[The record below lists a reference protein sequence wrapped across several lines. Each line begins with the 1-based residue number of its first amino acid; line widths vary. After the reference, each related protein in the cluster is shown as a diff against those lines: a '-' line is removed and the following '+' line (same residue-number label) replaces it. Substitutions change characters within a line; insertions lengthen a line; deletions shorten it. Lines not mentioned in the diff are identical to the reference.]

1 MAKQIF
7 QIIYLSSAL
16 FVLLMTVTHCEQAV
30 DLKSNGADT
39 TYYDVVFRESKAGVY
54 KKWQQGVGSYGY
66 YYTYT
71 DRGRGPVLSEQITL
85 DNNHFIKS
93 QSISGLNY
101 LKDSVYEYFEVNGNR
116 AQWINSAGKDQ
127 GEFLSEALYF
137 RYDGTPASY
146 EILAQVLM
154 KAEKKSVKLY
164 PKGLVTL
171 MQKYPITLGDSISTQ
186 LLMIKGL
193 DMNPVY
199 LWLTNHALIG
209 KIAGNLHIIR
219 TDFQGYRKEMKVIQD
234 SLENQYLF
242 QLATDLSQEI
252 DDLIIKNVNI
262 FTAEA
267 TLKRNQDVWV
277 RKDKI
282 KAIAPSIQSSVY
294 GKDARI
300 IDGTGKTLMPGMFD
314 MHTHNTKFRGAL
326 HLAGGVTSVRDLAN
340 NKQVKAL
347 SHQFNSNQIIGPRIV
362 TFCGIIDG
370 PGPFANQ
377 RNVVENLDEGLAEI
391 QVYKDLG
398 YQQIKLYS
406 SIKPAWVKPMADKAH
421 QLGMR
426 VSGHIPAYMTASQAI
441 DAGYNE
447 IQHMNMLF
455 LNFISDTIDTR
466 TPLRFTMVAN
476 HGAKL
481 DLSSPEYLTFVKQL
495 KAHQILIDPTLS
507 IFENMFV
514 ATKGMP
520 SPTYEMIVDRLPLIN
535 QRSYYKGGL
544 PKPLD
549 GSNRYM
555 VAHERMLDVVY
566 DLYQK
571 GVDIVPGTDGL
582 PGFLYHRE
590 LELFVKSGI
599 PIKEVLKMA
608 TIKSA
613 VITGVA
619 DAYGSIEVGKQAD
632 LILISGNPLERI
644 SDIRKV
650 LWTTQGGY
658 LYEAEA
664 LYASMGIDKFN

>member
-1 MAKQIF
+1 MN
-7 QIIYLSSAL
+7 
-16 FVLLMTVTHCEQAV
+16 VE
-30 DLKSNGADT
+30 N
-39 TYYDVVFRESKAGVY
+39 
-54 KKWQQGVGSYGY
+54 
-66 YYTYT
+66 
-71 DRGRGPVLSEQITL
+71 
-85 DNNHFIKS
+85 
-93 QSISGLNY
+93 
-101 LKDSVYEYFEVNGNR
+101 
-116 AQWINSAGKDQ
+116 
-127 GEFLSEALYF
+127 
-137 RYDGTPASY
+137 
-146 EILAQVLM
+146 
-154 KAEKKSVKLY
+154 KSVELY
-164 PKGLVTL
+164 PKGSVTL
-171 MQKYPITLGDSISTQ
+171 MQKNSIILGDSITTQ

-199 LWLTNHALIG
+199 LWLTEQALIG
-209 KIAGNLHIIR
+209 KITGNLHIIR
-219 TDFQGYRKEMKVIQD
+219 TDFQDYRKEMKVIQD
-234 SLENQYLF
+234 SLENEYLF
-242 QLATDLSQEI
+242 RLATDLSQEI

-262 FTAEA
+262 FTVEA

-282 KAIAPSIQSSVY
+282 RAIVPNTQSMEY
-294 GKDARI
+294 GNDARI

-326 HLAGGVTSVRDLAN
+326 HLAGGITSVRDLAN

-377 RNVVENLDEGLAEI
+377 RNVVENLNEGLAEI
-391 QVYKDLG
+391 QAYKDLG

-406 SIKPAWVKPMADKAH
+406 SIKPEWVKPMADKAH

-455 LNFISDTIDTR
+455 LNFMSDTIDTR

-481 DLSSPEYLTFVKQL
+481 DLSSSAYLTFVKQL
-495 KAHQILIDPTLS
+495 RAHQILIDPTLS

-514 ATKGMP
+514 ANKGKP
-520 SPTYEMIVDRLPLIN
+520 SPTYEMIVDRLPLMN

-544 PKPLD
+544 PKPVD
-549 GSNRYM
+549 GSNRYDL
-555 VAHERMLDVVY
+555 AHERMLDVVY
-566 DLYQK
+566 DLYKK
-571 GVDIVPGTDGL
+571 GVAIVPGTDGL

-590 LELFVKSGI
+590 LELFVKAGI
-599 PIKEVLKMA
+599 PVHEVLKMA
-608 TIKSA
+608 TINA
-613 VITGVA
+613 AEITGVA
-619 DAYGSIEVGKQAD
+619 EAYGSIEVGKQAD

-644 SDIRKV
+644 SDIRNV

-658 LYEAEA
+658 MYEAEA
-664 LYASMGIDKFN
+664 LYASMGIKNFN

>member
-555 VAHERMLDVVY
+555 VAHERMLDVLY

>member
-1 MAKQIF
+1 M
-7 QIIYLSSAL
+7 
-16 FVLLMTVTHCEQAV
+16 
-30 DLKSNGADT
+30 
-39 TYYDVVFRESKAGVY
+39 
-54 KKWQQGVGSYGY
+54 
-66 YYTYT
+66 
-71 DRGRGPVLSEQITL
+71 
-85 DNNHFIKS
+85 
-93 QSISGLNY
+93 
-101 LKDSVYEYFEVNGNR
+101 
-116 AQWINSAGKDQ
+116 
-127 GEFLSEALYF
+127 
-137 RYDGTPASY
+137 
-146 EILAQVLM
+146 LM

-455 LNFISDTIDTR
+455 LNFMSDTIDTR

>member
-1 MAKQIF
+1 MKQIL
-7 QIIYLSSAL
+7 QITYLPLLL
-16 FVLLMTVTHCEQAV
+16 FVMIMTFTHCEQMTGVKSIAV
-30 DLKSNGADT
+30 DT
-39 TYYDVVFRESKAGVY
+39 TYYDVIFRESKAGVY
-54 KKWQQGVGSYGY
+54 KKWQQGSGSYGY

-85 DNNHFIKS
+85 DNNGFIKS
-93 QSISGLNY
+93 QSISGVNY
-101 LKDSVYEYFEVNGNR
+101 LKDSVYEHFEVNGNL
-116 AQWINSAGKDQ
+116 AQWTNSAGKDQ
-127 GEFLSEALYF
+127 GEFSSDALYF

-146 EILAQVLM
+146 EILAQGLM
-154 KAEKKSVKLY
+154 NVENKSVELY
-164 PKGLVTL
+164 PKGSVTL
-171 MQKYPITLGDSISTQ
+171 MQKNPIILGDSITTQ

-199 LWLTNHALIG
+199 LWLTEQALIG
-209 KIAGNLHIIR
+209 KITGNLHIIR
-219 TDFQGYRKEMKVIQD
+219 TDFQDYRKEMKVIQD
-234 SLENQYLF
+234 SLENEYLF

-262 FTAEA
+262 FTVEA

-277 RKDKI
+277 HKDKI
-282 KAIAPSIQSSVY
+282 RAIVPSTQSSEY
-294 GKDARI
+294 GDDARI

-326 HLAGGVTSVRDLAN
+326 HLAGGITSVRDLAN

-362 TFCGIIDG
+362 AFCGIIDG

-377 RNVVENLDEGLAEI
+377 RNVVENLDEGLAEV
-391 QVYKDLG
+391 QAYKDLG

-406 SIKPAWVKPMADKAH
+406 SIKPEWVKPMADKAH

-455 LNFISDTIDTR
+455 LNFMSDTIDTR

-481 DLSSPEYLTFVKQL
+481 DLSSSAYLTFVKQL

-514 ATKGMP
+514 ATKGIP

-544 PKPLD
+544 PKPVD
-549 GSNRYM
+549 GSNRYDL
-555 VAHERMLDVVY
+555 AHERMLDVVY
-566 DLYQK
+566 DLYKK
-571 GVDIVPGTDGL
+571 GVAIVPGTDGL

-590 LELFVKSGI
+590 LELFVKAGI
-599 PIKEVLKMA
+599 PVHEVLKMA
-608 TIKSA
+608 TISA
-613 VITGVA
+613 AEITGVA
-619 DAYGSIEVGKQAD
+619 EAYGSIEVGKQAD

-644 SDIRKV
+644 SDIRNV

-658 LYEAEA
+658 MYEAEA
-664 LYASMGIDKFN
+664 LYASMGIKNFN

>member
-1 MAKQIF
+1 MKQIL
-7 QIIYLSSAL
+7 QITYLPLLL
-16 FVLLMTVTHCEQAV
+16 FVMIMTFTHCEQMTGVKSIAV
-30 DLKSNGADT
+30 DT
-39 TYYDVVFRESKAGVY
+39 TYYDVIFRESKAGVY
-54 KKWQQGVGSYGY
+54 KKWQQGSGSYSY

-85 DNNHFIKS
+85 DNNGFIKS
-93 QSISGLNY
+93 QSISGVNY
-101 LKDSVYEYFEVNGNR
+101 LKDSVYEHFEVNDNQ
-116 AQWINSAGKDQ
+116 AQWTNSTGKDQ
-127 GEFLSEALYF
+127 VEFSSDALYF

-146 EILAQVLM
+146 EILAQGLM
-154 KAEKKSVKLY
+154 NVENKSVELY
-164 PKGLVTL
+164 PKGSVTL
-171 MQKYPITLGDSISTQ
+171 MQKNPIILGDSITIQ

-199 LWLTNHALIG
+199 LWLTEQALIG
-209 KIAGNLHIIR
+209 KITGNLHIIR
-219 TDFQGYRKEMKVIQD
+219 TDFQDYRKEMKVIQD
-234 SLENQYLF
+234 SLENEYLF

-262 FTAEA
+262 FTVEA

-277 RKDKI
+277 HKDKI
-282 KAIAPSIQSSVY
+282 RAIVPSTQSSEY
-294 GKDARI
+294 GDDARI

-326 HLAGGVTSVRDLAN
+326 HLAGGITSVRDLAN

-377 RNVVENLDEGLAEI
+377 RNVVENLNEGLAEI
-391 QVYKDLG
+391 QAYKDLG

-406 SIKPAWVKPMADKAH
+406 SIKPEWVKPMADKAH
-421 QLGMR
+421 QLDMR

-455 LNFISDTIDTR
+455 LNFMSDTIDTR

-481 DLSSPEYLTFVKQL
+481 DLSSSAYLTFVKQL

-514 ATKGMP
+514 ATKGKP
-520 SPTYEMIVDRLPLIN
+520 SPTYEMIVDRLPLMN

-544 PKPLD
+544 PKPVD
-549 GSNRYM
+549 EINRYDL
-555 VAHERMLDVVY
+555 AHERMLDVVY
-566 DLYQK
+566 DLYKK
-571 GVDIVPGTDGL
+571 GVAIVLGTDGL

-590 LELFVKSGI
+590 LELFVKAGI
-599 PIKEVLKMA
+599 PIHEVLKMA
-608 TIKSA
+608 TINA
-613 VITGVA
+613 AEITGVA

-644 SDIRKV
+644 SDIRNV

-658 LYEAEA
+658 MYESEA
-664 LYASMGIDKFN
+664 LYASMGIKNFN

>member
-1 MAKQIF
+1 MTKQIF

-39 TYYDVVFRESKAGVY
+39 TYYDVVFRESKAGVH
-54 KKWQQGVGSYGY
+54 KKWQQGAGSYGY
-66 YYTYT
+66 YYAYT
-71 DRGRGPVLSEQITL
+71 DRGRGPILSEQITL
-85 DNNHFIKS
+85 NENHFIQT
-93 QSISGLNY
+93 QSISGINY

-116 AQWINSAGKDQ
+116 AKWINSAGKDQ

-171 MQKYPITLGDSISTQ
+171 MQKYPITLGDSIATQ

-219 TDFQGYRKEMKVIQD
+219 TDFKDYRKEMKVIQD

-242 QLATDLSQEI
+242 QMATNLSQEI

-282 KAIAPSIQSSVY
+282 KAIAPSIQSSEY

-300 IDGTGKTLMPGMFD
+300 IDGSGKTLMPGMFD

-326 HLAGGVTSVRDLAN
+326 HLAGGITSVRDLAN

-391 QVYKDLG
+391 QAYKDLG

-455 LNFISDTIDTR
+455 LNFMSDTIDTR

-495 KAHQILIDPTLS
+495 KAHQTLIDPTLS

-514 ATKGMP
+514 ATKGIP

-555 VAHERMLDVVY
+555 VAHERMLDVLY

-613 VITGVA
+613 VITGVS

-658 LYEAEA
+658 LYEAKA

>member
-101 LKDSVYEYFEVNGNR
+101 LKDSVYEYFEVNGNW
-116 AQWINSAGKDQ
+116 AQWMNSAGKDQ

-455 LNFISDTIDTR
+455 LNFMSDTIDTR

>member
-455 LNFISDTIDTR
+455 LNFMSDTIDTR

-476 HGAKL
+476 HGAKI

-613 VITGVA
+613 VITGVS

>member
-1 MAKQIF
+1 MKQIL
-7 QIIYLSSAL
+7 QITYLPLLL
-16 FVLLMTVTHCEQAV
+16 FVMIMTFTHCEQMTGVKSIAV
-30 DLKSNGADT
+30 DT
-39 TYYDVVFRESKAGVY
+39 TYYDVIFRESKAGVY
-54 KKWQQGVGSYGY
+54 KKWQQGSGSYGY

-85 DNNHFIKS
+85 DNNGFIKS
-93 QSISGLNY
+93 QSISGVNY
-101 LKDSVYEYFEVNGNR
+101 LKDSVYEHFEVNGNL
-116 AQWINSAGKDQ
+116 AQWTNSAGKDQ
-127 GEFLSEALYF
+127 AEFSRDALYF

-146 EILAQVLM
+146 EILAQGLM
-154 KAEKKSVKLY
+154 NVENKSVELY
-164 PKGLVTL
+164 PKGSVTL
-171 MQKYPITLGDSISTQ
+171 MQKNPIILGDSITTQ

-199 LWLTNHALIG
+199 LWLTEQALIG
-209 KIAGNLHIIR
+209 KITGNLHIIR
-219 TDFQGYRKEMKVIQD
+219 TDFQDYRKEMKVIQD
-234 SLENQYLF
+234 SLENEYLF

-262 FTAEA
+262 FTVEA

-277 RKDKI
+277 HKDKI
-282 KAIAPSIQSSVY
+282 RAIVPSTQSSEY
-294 GKDARI
+294 GDDARI

-326 HLAGGVTSVRDLAN
+326 HLAGGITSVRDLAN

-362 TFCGIIDG
+362 AFCGIIDG

-377 RNVVENLDEGLAEI
+377 RNVVENLDEGLAEV
-391 QVYKDLG
+391 QAYNDLG

-406 SIKPAWVKPMADKAH
+406 SIKPEWVKPMADKAH
-421 QLGMR
+421 QLDMR

-455 LNFISDTIDTR
+455 LNFMSDTIDTR

-481 DLSSPEYLTFVKQL
+481 DLSSSAYLTFVKQL

-514 ATKGMP
+514 ATKGIP

-544 PKPLD
+544 PKPVD
-549 GSNRYM
+549 GSNRYDL
-555 VAHERMLDVVY
+555 AHERMLDVVY
-566 DLYQK
+566 DLYKK
-571 GVDIVPGTDGL
+571 GVAIVPGTDGL

-590 LELFVKSGI
+590 LELFVKAGI
-599 PIKEVLKMA
+599 PVHEVLKMA
-608 TIKSA
+608 TINA
-613 VITGVA
+613 AEITGVA
-619 DAYGSIEVGKQAD
+619 EAYGSIEVGKQAD

-644 SDIRKV
+644 SDIRNV

-658 LYEAEA
+658 MYEAEA
-664 LYASMGIDKFN
+664 LYASMGIKNFN

>member
-146 EILAQVLM
+146 EILAQMLM

-455 LNFISDTIDTR
+455 LNFMSDTIDTR

-549 GSNRYM
+549 WSNRYM

>member
-1 MAKQIF
+1 MKQKLQITYLPLLLFAMIMIF
-7 QIIYLSSAL
+7 
-16 FVLLMTVTHCEQAV
+16 THCEQMTGI
-30 DLKSNGADT
+30 KSNTVDT
-39 TYYDVVFRESKAGVY
+39 TYYDVIFRESKAGVY
-54 KKWQQGVGSYGY
+54 KKWQEGSGSYGY

-85 DNNHFIKS
+85 DNNGFIKS
-93 QSISGLNY
+93 QSVSGVNY
-101 LKDSVYEYFEVNGNR
+101 LKDSVYEHFEVNGNL
-116 AQWINSAGKDQ
+116 AQWTNSAGKDQ
-127 GEFLSEALYF
+127 GEFSSDALYF

-146 EILAQVLM
+146 EILAQGLINVEN
-154 KAEKKSVKLY
+154 KCVELY
-164 PKGLVTL
+164 PKGSVTL
-171 MQKYPITLGDSISTQ
+171 MQKYPIILGDSITTQ

-199 LWLTNHALIG
+199 LWLTEQALIG
-209 KIAGNLHIIR
+209 KITGNLHIIR
-219 TDFQGYRKEMKVIQD
+219 TDFQDYRKEMKVIQD
-234 SLENQYLF
+234 SLENEYLF

-262 FTAEA
+262 FTVEA

-277 RKDKI
+277 HKDKI
-282 KAIAPSIQSSVY
+282 RAIVPSTQSTEY
-294 GKDARI
+294 GNDARI

-326 HLAGGVTSVRDLAN
+326 HLAGGITSVRDLAN

-377 RNVVENLDEGLAEI
+377 RNVVENLNEGLAEI
-391 QVYKDLG
+391 QAYKDLG

-406 SIKPAWVKPMADKAH
+406 SIKPEWVKPMADKAH

-455 LNFISDTIDTR
+455 LNFMSDTIDTR

-481 DLSSPEYLTFVKQL
+481 DLSSSAYLTFVKQL

-514 ATKGMP
+514 ATKGKP
-520 SPTYEMIVDRLPLIN
+520 SPTYEMIVDRLPLMN

-544 PKPLD
+544 PKPVD
-549 GSNRYM
+549 ESNRYDL
-555 VAHERMLDVVY
+555 AHERMLDVVY
-566 DLYQK
+566 DLYKK
-571 GVDIVPGTDGL
+571 GVAIVPGTDGL

-590 LELFVKSGI
+590 LELFVKAGI
-599 PIKEVLKMA
+599 PIHEVLKMA
-608 TIKSA
+608 TINA
-613 VITGVA
+613 AEITGVA

-644 SDIRKV
+644 SDIRNV

-658 LYEAEA
+658 MYESEA
-664 LYASMGIDKFN
+664 LYASMGIKNFN

>member
-1 MAKQIF
+1 
-7 QIIYLSSAL
+7 
-16 FVLLMTVTHCEQAV
+16 MTVTHCEQAV

-146 EILAQVLM
+146 EILAQMLM

>member
-146 EILAQVLM
+146 EILAQMLM

>member
-1 MAKQIF
+1 MKQIL
-7 QIIYLSSAL
+7 QITYLPLLL
-16 FVLLMTVTHCEQAV
+16 FVMIMTFTHCEQMTGVKSIAV
-30 DLKSNGADT
+30 DT
-39 TYYDVVFRESKAGVY
+39 TYYDVIFRESKAGVY
-54 KKWQQGVGSYGY
+54 KKWQQGSGSYGY

-85 DNNHFIKS
+85 DNNGFIKS
-93 QSISGLNY
+93 QSISGVNY
-101 LKDSVYEYFEVNGNR
+101 LKDSVYEHFEVNGNL
-116 AQWINSAGKDQ
+116 AQWTNSAGKDQ
-127 GEFLSEALYF
+127 GEFSSDALYF

-146 EILAQVLM
+146 EILAQGLM
-154 KAEKKSVKLY
+154 NVENKSVELY
-164 PKGLVTL
+164 PKGSVTL
-171 MQKYPITLGDSISTQ
+171 MQKNSIILGDSITTQ

-199 LWLTNHALIG
+199 LWLTEQALIG
-209 KIAGNLHIIR
+209 KITGNLHIIR
-219 TDFQGYRKEMKVIQD
+219 TDFQDYRKEMKVIQD
-234 SLENQYLF
+234 SLENEYLF
-242 QLATDLSQEI
+242 RLATDLSQEI

-277 RKDKI
+277 HKDKI
-282 KAIAPSIQSSVY
+282 RAIVPNTQSMEY
-294 GKDARI
+294 GNDARI

-326 HLAGGVTSVRDLAN
+326 HLAGGITSVRDLAN

-362 TFCGIIDG
+362 AFCGIIDG

-377 RNVVENLDEGLAEI
+377 RNVVENLNEGLAEI
-391 QVYKDLG
+391 QAYKDLG

-406 SIKPAWVKPMADKAH
+406 SIKPEWVKPMADKAH
-421 QLGMR
+421 QLDMR

-455 LNFISDTIDTR
+455 LNFMSDTIDTR

-481 DLSSPEYLTFVKQL
+481 DLSSSAYLTFVKQL

-514 ATKGMP
+514 ATKGIP

-544 PKPLD
+544 PKPVD
-549 GSNRYM
+549 GSNRYDL
-555 VAHERMLDVVY
+555 AHERMLDVVY
-566 DLYQK
+566 DLYKK
-571 GVDIVPGTDGL
+571 GVAIVPGTDGL

-590 LELFVKSGI
+590 LELFVKAGI
-599 PIKEVLKMA
+599 PVHEVLKMA
-608 TIKSA
+608 TINA
-613 VITGVA
+613 AEITGVA
-619 DAYGSIEVGKQAD
+619 EAYGSIEVGKQAD

-644 SDIRKV
+644 SDIRNV

-658 LYEAEA
+658 MYEAEA
-664 LYASMGIDKFN
+664 LYASMGIKNFN

>member
-154 KAEKKSVKLY
+154 NAEKKSVKLY

-455 LNFISDTIDTR
+455 LNFMSDTIDTR

>member
-1 MAKQIF
+1 MKQIL
-7 QIIYLSSAL
+7 QITYLPLLL
-16 FVLLMTVTHCEQAV
+16 FVMIMTFTHCEQIIGVKSIAV
-30 DLKSNGADT
+30 DT
-39 TYYDVVFRESKAGVY
+39 TYYDVIFRESKAGVY
-54 KKWQQGVGSYGY
+54 KKWQQGSGSYGY

-85 DNNHFIKS
+85 DNNGFIKS
-93 QSISGLNY
+93 QSISGVNY
-101 LKDSVYEYFEVNGNR
+101 LKDSVYEHFEVNGNL
-116 AQWINSAGKDQ
+116 AQWTNSAGKDQ
-127 GEFLSEALYF
+127 GEFSSDALYF

-146 EILAQVLM
+146 EILAQGLM
-154 KAEKKSVKLY
+154 NVENKSVELY
-164 PKGLVTL
+164 PKGSVTL
-171 MQKYPITLGDSISTQ
+171 MQKNPIILGDSITIQ

-199 LWLTNHALIG
+199 LWLTEQALIG
-209 KIAGNLHIIR
+209 KITGNLHIIR
-219 TDFQGYRKEMKVIQD
+219 TDFQDYRKEMKVIQD
-234 SLENQYLF
+234 SLENEYLF

-262 FTAEA
+262 FTVEA

-277 RKDKI
+277 HKDKI
-282 KAIAPSIQSSVY
+282 RAIVPSTQSSEY
-294 GKDARI
+294 GDDARI

-326 HLAGGVTSVRDLAN
+326 HLAGGITSVRDLAN

-362 TFCGIIDG
+362 AFCGIIDG

-377 RNVVENLDEGLAEI
+377 RNVVENLDEGLAEV
-391 QVYKDLG
+391 QAYNDLG

-406 SIKPAWVKPMADKAH
+406 SIKPEWVKPMADKAH
-421 QLGMR
+421 QLDMR

-455 LNFISDTIDTR
+455 LNFMSDTIDTR

-481 DLSSPEYLTFVKQL
+481 DLSSSAYLTFVKQL

-514 ATKGMP
+514 ATKGIP

-544 PKPLD
+544 PKPVD
-549 GSNRYM
+549 GSNRYDL
-555 VAHERMLDVVY
+555 AHERMLDVVY
-566 DLYQK
+566 DLYKK
-571 GVDIVPGTDGL
+571 GVAIVPGTDGL

-590 LELFVKSGI
+590 LELFVKAGI
-599 PIKEVLKMA
+599 PVHEVLKMA
-608 TIKSA
+608 TINA
-613 VITGVA
+613 AEITGVA
-619 DAYGSIEVGKQAD
+619 EAYGSIEVGKQAD

-644 SDIRKV
+644 SDIRNV
-650 LWTTQGGY
+650 LWTTKGGY
-658 LYEAEA
+658 MYEAEA
-664 LYASMGIDKFN
+664 LYASMGIKNFN

>member
-1 MAKQIF
+1 MKQIL
-7 QIIYLSSAL
+7 QITYLPLLL
-16 FVLLMTVTHCEQAV
+16 FVMIMTFTHCEQMTGVKSIAV
-30 DLKSNGADT
+30 DT
-39 TYYDVVFRESKAGVY
+39 TYYDVIFRESKAGVY
-54 KKWQQGVGSYGY
+54 KKWQQGSGSYGY

-85 DNNHFIKS
+85 DNNGFIKS
-93 QSISGLNY
+93 QSISGVNY
-101 LKDSVYEYFEVNGNR
+101 LKDSVYEHFEVNGNL
-116 AQWINSAGKDQ
+116 AQWTNSAGKDQ
-127 GEFLSEALYF
+127 GEFSSDALYF

-146 EILAQVLM
+146 EILAQGLM
-154 KAEKKSVKLY
+154 NVENKSVELY
-164 PKGLVTL
+164 PKGSVTL
-171 MQKYPITLGDSISTQ
+171 MQKNPIILGDSITTQ

-199 LWLTNHALIG
+199 LWLTEQALIG
-209 KIAGNLHIIR
+209 KITGNLHIIR
-219 TDFQGYRKEMKVIQD
+219 TDFQDYRKEMKVIQD
-234 SLENQYLF
+234 SLENEYLF

-262 FTAEA
+262 FTVEA

-277 RKDKI
+277 HKDKI
-282 KAIAPSIQSSVY
+282 RAIVPSTQSTEY
-294 GKDARI
+294 GNDARI

-326 HLAGGVTSVRDLAN
+326 HLAGGITSVRDLAN

-362 TFCGIIDG
+362 AFCGIIDG

-377 RNVVENLDEGLAEI
+377 RNVVENLNEGLAEI
-391 QVYKDLG
+391 QAYKDLG

-406 SIKPAWVKPMADKAH
+406 SIKPEWVKPMADKAH
-421 QLGMR
+421 QLDMR

-455 LNFISDTIDTR
+455 LNFMSDTIDTR

-481 DLSSPEYLTFVKQL
+481 DLSSSAYLTFVKQL

-514 ATKGMP
+514 ATKGIP

-544 PKPLD
+544 PKPVD
-549 GSNRYM
+549 GSNRYDL
-555 VAHERMLDVVY
+555 AHERMLDVVY
-566 DLYQK
+566 DLYKK
-571 GVDIVPGTDGL
+571 GVAIVPGTDGL

-590 LELFVKSGI
+590 LELFVKAGI
-599 PIKEVLKMA
+599 PVHEVLKMA
-608 TIKSA
+608 TINA
-613 VITGVA
+613 AEITGVA
-619 DAYGSIEVGKQAD
+619 EAYGSIEVGKQAD

-644 SDIRKV
+644 SDIRNV

-658 LYEAEA
+658 MYEAEA
-664 LYASMGIDKFN
+664 LYASMGIKNFN

>member
-1 MAKQIF
+1 
-7 QIIYLSSAL
+7 
-16 FVLLMTVTHCEQAV
+16 MTVTHCEQAV

-54 KKWQQGVGSYGY
+54 KKWRQGVGSYGY

-455 LNFISDTIDTR
+455 LNFMSDTIDTR

>member
-1 MAKQIF
+1 MTKQIF
-7 QIIYLSSAL
+7 QIIYLSSSL

-30 DLKSNGADT
+30 DFKSNGADT

-54 KKWQQGVGSYGY
+54 KKWQQGAGSYGY
-66 YYTYT
+66 YYAYT
-71 DRGRGPVLSEQITL
+71 DRGRGPILSEQITL
-85 DNNHFIKS
+85 NENHFIQT
-93 QSISGLNY
+93 QSISGINY

-116 AQWINSAGKDQ
+116 AKWINSAGKDQ

-171 MQKYPITLGDSISTQ
+171 MQKYPITLGDSIATQ

-219 TDFQGYRKEMKVIQD
+219 TDFKDYRKEMKVIQD
-234 SLENQYLF
+234 SLESQYLF

-262 FTAEA
+262 FTVEA

-277 RKDKI
+277 HKDKI
-282 KAIAPSIQSSVY
+282 KAIVPSTQSTEY
-294 GKDARI
+294 GNDARI

-326 HLAGGVTSVRDLAN
+326 HLAGGITSVRDLAN

-377 RNVVENLDEGLAEI
+377 RNVVENLNEGLAEI
-391 QVYKDLG
+391 QAYKDLG

-406 SIKPAWVKPMADKAH
+406 SIKPEWVKPMADKAH

-455 LNFISDTIDTR
+455 LNFMSDTIDTR

-481 DLSSPEYLTFVKQL
+481 DLSSSAYLTFVKQL
-495 KAHQILIDPTLS
+495 IAHQILIDPTLS

-555 VAHERMLDVVY
+555 VAHKRMLDVLY

-613 VITGVA
+613 VITGVS

-658 LYEAEA
+658 LYEAKA